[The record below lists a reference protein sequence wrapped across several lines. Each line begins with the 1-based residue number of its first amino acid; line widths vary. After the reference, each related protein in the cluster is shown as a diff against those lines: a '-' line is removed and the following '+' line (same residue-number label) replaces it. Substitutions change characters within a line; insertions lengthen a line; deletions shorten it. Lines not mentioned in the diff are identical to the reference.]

1 LLFSSKALLSG
12 GEKVWTRVT
21 PRSLA
26 TALLVFSLSLG
37 INGVA
42 STSAAPSQ
50 PHYHGSLRGFNVQG
64 TIDLYVRDRNF
75 NSLSISVHDV
85 LLQCE
90 DGTTRVTSL
99 NGVQGDPRP
108 SGRFLLQKHYYD
120 SFGITVQYYLELAG
134 RLKDR
139 KAKGTFYFISSSPE
153 DDAVTDCSTP
163 NPVRWKASLVN

>member
-1 LLFSSKALLSG
+1 M
-12 GEKVWTRVT
+12 T

-26 TALLVFSLSLG
+26 TAVSVLSLSLG
-37 INGVA
+37 IGGVA

-50 PHYHGSLRGFNVQG
+50 LHYHGSLHGSNAQG
-64 TIDLYVRDRNF
+64 TIDLFLRDRNF
-75 NSLSISVHDV
+75 NSLSISAHDV

-90 DGTTRVTSL
+90 DGSTRITSF

-134 RLKDR
+134 RLKQR

-163 NPVRWKASLVN
+163 NPVRWKAARVKSR